1 MSKTYNVNREVQDAF
16 YRYKMPAI
24 VAKVEGKGNGIK
36 TVIVNMVDIAR
47 ALNREAIYPTKY
59 FGIELGAQTH
69 IDTVN
74 DRYIVNGSHDEMKM
88 QEILDGYIKKF
99 VLCQSCCNPET
110 KLTVRKAGIIQN
122 CQACGY
128 KGELRA
134 ISHGLSNF
142 IIKQHKINKQGDKKK
157 KKGEKEK
164 KEETKDIYAKDR
176 TEVKAS
182 KGTIK
187 NDGWAGD
194 DGWDSDSDDELA
206 EQAKKIALCDMK
218 PENMTPVQRGQAFE
232 EYIQNLIDTDQLA
245 DMMKSKEKVM
255 EVVMKADYYEIKNK
269 ANLVLF
275 DKLFVEEN
283 FAPALKKY
291 RVLFCLMNRDVLD
304 AEQVDEKAMKNTMFA
319 LECFFDKFP
328 NVIDKT
334 AHFVKFMYD
343 LDIVE
348 DSQII
353 EWGESKPS
361 KKYVS
366 KELSATLKEKAR
378 RVVEWLKT
386 AESESSEEE
395 SDEDGE
401 IAFDERAQAGTV
413 TAEEVNKPAQTNGT
427 GDATVEEKIEAVNS
441 DGEAEDIDI
450 DDI

>member
-1 MSKTYNVNREVQDAF
+1 MSKSYNVNREVNDAF

-74 DRYIVNGSHDEMKM
+74 ERYIVNGSHDEMKL

-99 VLCQSCCNPET
+99 VLCQACANPET
-110 KLTVRKAGIIQN
+110 RLTVKKSTIFEI

-128 KGELRA
+128 KGELRS
-134 ISHGLSNF
+134 ISHSLSNF
-142 IIKQHKINKQGDKKK
+142 IIKQHKIEKQGGKKK
-157 KKGEKEK
+157 NKDGEKR

-176 TEVKAS
+176 
-182 KGTIK
+182 IK
-187 NDGWAGD
+187 DQKIKVRGD
-194 DGWDSDSDDELA
+194 EWGGEDGWDSDSDDDLA
-206 EQAKKIALCDMK
+206 DQTKKLALSEMK
-218 PENMTPVQRGQAFE
+218 PENMSPEQRGMAFD
-232 EYIQNLIDTDQLA
+232 EYFQGLIESEQLP
-245 DMMKSKEKVM
+245 MMLKSKEKVM
-255 EVVMKADYYEIKNK
+255 EIVMKADYYQVKAK

-275 DKLFVEEN
+275 DKLFVDEN
-283 FAPALKKY
+283 FAATLKKY

-304 AEQVDEKAMKNTMFA
+304 AEKIDEKAMKNTMFA
-319 LECFFDKFP
+319 VECFFDKFP
-328 NVIDKT
+328 NQTDKT
-334 AHFVKFMYD
+334 AHFVKFLYD

-348 DSQII
+348 DEQIV

-366 KELSATLKEKAR
+366 KELSAELKEKAR
-378 RVVEWLKT
+378 RVIEWLKT
-386 AESESSEEE
+386 AESESSEAE
-395 SDEDGE
+395 SDGDDE
-401 IAFDERAQAGTV
+401 IAFDERAQVGKVSEEVKVETNGIATV
-413 TAEEVNKPAQTNGT
+413 AEE
-427 GDATVEEKIEAVNS
+427 DEDEKIEVVNE